1 MKYRVQTRNEPVLI
15 RESCSSVFIRLD
27 CAGLAHTNV
36 QCILMSTGRINT
48 TNRLQSLLLL
58 KPQVGVSDG
67 GGDGSSVDDG
77 LADARKADLNGKL

>member
-1 MKYRVQTRNEPVLI
+1 MPI
-15 RESCSSVFIRLD
+15 
-27 CAGLAHTNV
+27 
-36 QCILMSTGRINT
+36 GRINT

-67 GGDGSSVDDG
+67 GGDGRSVGDG